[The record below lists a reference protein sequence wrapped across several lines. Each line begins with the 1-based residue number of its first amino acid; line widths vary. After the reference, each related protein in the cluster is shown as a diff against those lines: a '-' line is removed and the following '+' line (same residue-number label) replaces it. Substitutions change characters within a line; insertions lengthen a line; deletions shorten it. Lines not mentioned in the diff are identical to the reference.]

1 MYGDFVTVI
10 EAPELN
16 TTVAILA
23 SVINGAIAKEV
34 GVIPMPIRATLSFY
48 NHLLN
53 NATCIVGYAAI
64 VPHKDFNS
72 SPSHDIAVLLDIKLD
87 RGRKLPTDGVKTGA
101 SHRDADSDFE
111 DVLRFRETG
120 VTVQQ
125 AARSE
130 ALENCPSQHRASS
143 DSFWMQAFL
152 VASLFRIIKVRV
164 FTVTAGKPDPLGD
177 GDDRA

>member
-16 TTVAILA
+16 DNSRDSGLGYQWRNSQGSRCDTNAYQGDFI
-23 SVINGAIAKEV
+23 I
-34 GVIPMPIRATLSFY
+34 Y

-87 RGRKLPTDGVKTGA
+87 RGRKLPTDRIKTGA
-101 SHRDADSDFE
+101 SHRYADSDFE
-111 DVLRFRETG
+111 DVLRFSETG

-143 DSFWMQAFL
+143 DFL
-152 VASLFRIIKVRV
+152 DAPNFGYIHISYYKGASIHRHCW
-164 FTVTAGKPDPLGD
+164 
-177 GDDRA
+177 